1 MPQLDFFSIA
11 NQFFWGIFYFVFFY
25 VVITY
30 YVIPSIFSSIFARN
44 FYISNSTTDS
54 SDALLYSLTAFFTFS
69 SVYQE
74 CSSLITNFFDDIKN
88 SSFSY
93 YVTVFEA
100 IINDFNST
108 EAVELFFVNV
118 IPSSEK

>member
-11 NQFFWGIFYFVFFY
+11 NQFFWGIFYFIFFY

-44 FYISNSTTDS
+44 FYISNSKTDS
-54 SDALLYSLTAFFTFS
+54 SDALFYSLTAFFTFS
-69 SVYQE
+69 SVYQD
-74 CSSLITNFFDDIKN
+74 CSNLLINFYDDIKT

-100 IINDFNST
+100 IVDNFNLV
-108 EAVELFFVNV
+108 EAVVLFFINVNP
-118 IPSSEK
+118 ILEK